1 MLEIGPGTGNITAYL
16 AFTGLAV
23 MSGISFYFVKTDH
36 LKNNHIFPQYN
47 FILIYMK
54 AFVLLNTELGME
66 SKIIEALNVVEEI
79 TNIHSL
85 YGIYDLIIE
94 LEAESMDKIKEV
106 VFNKVRRLDNVKSTI
121 TLLTYGEPLLNE

>member
-1 MLEIGPGTGNITAYL
+1 MTICRITIY
-16 AFTGLAV
+16 
-23 MSGISFYFVKTDH
+23 YPNVK
-36 LKNNHIFPQYN
+36 L
-47 FILIYMK
+47 ILIYMK

-66 SKIIEALNVVEEI
+66 SKIVEALNGVEEI

-94 LEAESMDKIKEV
+94 MEAETMDKIKEV

-121 TLLTYGEPLLNE
+121 TLLTYGEPLFNE